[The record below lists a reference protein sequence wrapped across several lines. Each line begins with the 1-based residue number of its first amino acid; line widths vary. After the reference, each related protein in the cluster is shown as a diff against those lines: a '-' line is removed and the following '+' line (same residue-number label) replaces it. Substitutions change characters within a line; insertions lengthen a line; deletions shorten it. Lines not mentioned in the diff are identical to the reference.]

1 MCFGVDTWLEDWAF
15 ALWALAFCDKAGSLP
30 FACAIDT
37 QVLSPRKMR
46 RNPAFSSKI
55 LPPTYFCIKHFL
67 TLLAQLLE
75 SFVVCLK
82 AQILPPTYFCIKH
95 FFRHCEPCDSKAWQS
110 TNPRKWIL
118 RQSILLPQ
126 NLWIATRTSP
136 LAMTA
141 KTPLVKKW
149 ILAIMPLC
157 HRKPTQPPLRHC
169 EPMKS
174 AWQSKAQPQL
184 L

>member
-46 RNPAFSSKI
+46 RNPAFSSK
-55 LPPTYFCIKHFL
+55 
-67 TLLAQLLE
+67 
-75 SFVVCLK
+75 
-82 AQILPPTYFCIKH
+82 ILPPTYFCIKH